1 MGQMRRPSFVL
12 ISLAVGCGGGKASQ
26 PLDAGADGGVDVVV
40 ETDASDAHR
49 TTPLEHVTS
58 TFPANGATGVCT
70 DAPLR
75 MVFDTPPT
83 VGTSGTI
90 RVYEASNPGAPV
102 DMIDLGAPLTT
113 IAIAGRNYF
122 YRPVVVSGN
131 EAYIYLR
138 KVLQAGGTYF
148 VNI

>member
-1 MGQMRRPSFVL
+1 MGQMRRVSFVL

-26 PLDAGADGGVDVVV
+26 RLDAGDDGGIDGVV
-40 ETDASDAHR
+40 ETDASDAPPP
-49 TTPLEHVTS
+49 TPLEHVSS

-75 MVFDTPPT
+75 MVFDTPPA

-90 RVYEASNPGAPV
+90 RVYEAGNPGAPV
-102 DMIDLGAPLTT
+102 DMIDLGAPLTI

-122 YRPVVVSGN
+122 YRPVVVTGN
-131 EAYIYLR
+131 EAYVYLR
-138 KVLQAGGTYF
+138 KVLQPGGTYF
-148 VNI
+148 V